1 MARHRHGATSGLP
14 PVSAP
19 QQEIACRFSHD
30 WSVPRFLR
38 FALAWV
44 IVIGAIL
51 LILGA
56 VVWVMA
62 KFVPQAVPQPTPTAL
77 PTAMPP
83 NQPTPPAGAFTA
95 TVMWISD
102 GDTIGA
108 KTGSRTEIQVRL
120 IGIDTPETKK
130 PNTPVQCYG
139 PEATAKLTTLIPKG
153 TRITAAY
160 QSFTIDKYK
169 RELWDIWMPDGRF
182 VQGLMVTGGF
192 ARTQTFGGTNRDATY
207 LKALE
212 AKAQAGKVGMW
223 GACPN

>member
-1 MARHRHGATSGLP
+1 M
-14 PVSAP
+14 
-19 QQEIACRFSHD
+19 
-30 WSVPRFLR
+30 PRILR

-44 IVIGAIL
+44 IVIAAIL
-51 LILGA
+51 VILGA
-56 VVWVMA
+56 VVWLMA
-62 KFVPQAVPQPTPTAL
+62 KFAPQAEPEPTVAPIPTKSPSSTVKPSNSATPSTTSTGLPAGQPA
-77 PTAMPP
+77 
-83 NQPTPPAGAFTA
+83 PPADAFAA

-108 KTGSRTEIQVRL
+108 KTGNRTEIQVRL

-160 QSFTIDKYK
+160 QSFKIDKYK
-169 RELWDIWMPDGRF
+169 RQLWDIWMPDGRY
-182 VQGLMVTGGF
+182 VQGLMVSGGF
-192 ARTQTFGGTNRDATY
+192 ARTETFGGTNRDAAY

-223 GACPN
+223 GACPQ

>member
-1 MARHRHGATSGLP
+1 
-14 PVSAP
+14 
-19 QQEIACRFSHD
+19 
-30 WSVPRFLR
+30 VPRFLR

-62 KFVPQAVPQPTPTAL
+62 KFVPQAV
-77 PTAMPP
+77 

-108 KTGSRTEIQVRL
+108 KTGNRTEIQVRL